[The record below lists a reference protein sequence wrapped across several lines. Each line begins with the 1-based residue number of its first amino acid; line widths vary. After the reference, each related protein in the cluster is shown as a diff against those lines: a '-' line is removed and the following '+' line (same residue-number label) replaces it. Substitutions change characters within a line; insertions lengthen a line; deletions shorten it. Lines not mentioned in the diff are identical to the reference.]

1 MAYILSGKSDIHR
14 SQQKMAEWI
23 ALKTENDP
31 SKIRAGY
38 CVRNGIN
45 GAAFVDYDD
54 LAFTAPFAVN
64 AMLGGNQEWL
74 NKLWSSITGGG
85 APLAVDYYGDAIR
98 LQVMLVVSGNLWLP
112 TKPVGEERTHK

>member
-1 MAYILSGKSDIHR
+1 MAYILSGKSDIR
-14 SQQKMAEWI
+14 RFQQKMAEWI
-23 ALKTENDP
+23 AAKAENDP

-38 CVRNGIN
+38 CVRNGVN

-98 LQVMLVVSGNLWLP
+98 LQVLLVVSGNWWLP
-112 TKPVGEERTHK
+112 TKAVGEERTGK